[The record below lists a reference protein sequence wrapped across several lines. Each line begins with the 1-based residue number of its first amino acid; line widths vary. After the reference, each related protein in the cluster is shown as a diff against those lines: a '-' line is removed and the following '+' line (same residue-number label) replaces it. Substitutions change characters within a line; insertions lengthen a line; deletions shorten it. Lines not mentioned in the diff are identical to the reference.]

1 MFIGGQGLFI
11 DMPVFYL
18 ETLRAM
24 DTDFGLIPYPKYD
37 EAQKDYISLDWG
49 GLLSVPC
56 TITNPELVGA
66 AMELLAWESAN
77 EVLPTYYDIVL
88 TGKLSRDDDAVKM
101 LDILFDTITYEIG
114 GNYFGFSTGFTDL
127 FYALPRL
134 AIEKKSS
141 DFSSFYEKLEKN
153 SNKNIEKFYTALE
166 NTEAANG

>member
-1 MFIGGQGLFI
+1 
-11 DMPVFYL
+11 
-18 ETLRAM
+18 
-24 DTDFGLIPYPKYD
+24 
-37 EAQKDYISLDWG
+37 
-49 GLLSVPC
+49 
-56 TITNPELVGA
+56 
-66 AMELLAWESAN
+66 
-77 EVLPTYYDIVL
+77 VL